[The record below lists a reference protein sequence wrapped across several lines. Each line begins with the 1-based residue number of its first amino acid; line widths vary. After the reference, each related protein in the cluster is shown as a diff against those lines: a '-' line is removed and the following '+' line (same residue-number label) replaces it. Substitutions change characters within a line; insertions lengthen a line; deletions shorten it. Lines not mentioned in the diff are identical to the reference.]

1 MPSNLSTTI
10 NELGKKL
17 LQAAQDGEVEE
28 IRRLLAK
35 GAPFTADWVIILI
48 TLTKKTIFHI
58 FLFILVGYQPFALG
72 CTKQPP

>member
-35 GAPFTADWVIILI
+35 GAPFTADWVIILT
-48 TLTKKTIFHI
+48 TLNKKQYFTYFY
-58 FLFILVGYQPFALG
+58 LF
-72 CTKQPP
+72 